1 MSEVR
6 VTQSCL
12 TLCDPI
18 DYSVHGILQL
28 PFPSPG
34 YLPNPGIKPRSPTL
48 QMDSVPAEPQGKPKN
63 TGMGSLS
70 LLQGIFL
77 TQALMAESEKELKC
91 CLMRVKEETK
101 IAGLNTTSK
110 N

>member
-34 YLPNPGIKPRSPTL
+34 YLPNPGIKPRSLAL
-48 QMDSVPAEPQGKPKN
+48 QADSLPVEPPGKHEGPIV
-63 TGMGSLS
+63 GIIIMRLLSLS
-70 LLQGIFL
+70 DMHSRFL
-77 TQALMAESEKELKC
+77 DVFSWCDNALSFFFFPNC
-91 CLMRVKEETK
+91 
-101 IAGLNTTSK
+101 
-110 N
+110 